1 MLPHNP
7 LQTGEGMEKFRFL
20 LSGAGG
26 QGIISMGVILAEAA
40 VLHDGL
46 NAVQTQSYGPEAR
59 GGATRSDVIISDA
72 PIHFPKVLQP
82 NVLLALT
89 SEAAAKYLPLARPG
103 ALVLYDPELVRL
115 DLHTDARLN
124 GLPMRRAT
132 LEALGSVGAF
142 NITVLGA
149 LAVLTG
155 AVRLESLEKVLKTH
169 FRAAYH
175 DANSAALRLGA
186 RLAEG

>member
-1 MLPHNP
+1 
-7 LQTGEGMEKFRFL
+7 MEKFRFL

-72 PIHFPKVLQP
+72 PIYFPKVLQP

-89 SEAAAKYLPLARPG
+89 SEAAVKYLPLARPG
-103 ALVLYDPELVRL
+103 ALMLYDSDLVQP
-115 DLHTDARLN
+115 DTHTDARLK
-124 GLPMRRAT
+124 GLPMLRNTRETLGNAT
-132 LEALGSVGAF
+132 AY
-142 NITVLGA
+142 NITVLGV

-155 AVRLESLEKVLKTH
+155 AVRLASLEKVLTSH
-169 FRAAYH
+169 FRQPHHAAN
-175 DANSAALRLGA
+175 AAALRLGA
-186 RLAEG
+186 SLAESLSDR